1 MNVNLK
7 FQKVINSQSFKK
19 GLFSV
24 AQNRYNLLT
33 MEKNY
38 NDEILSDLKEIRRS
52 LKRTENNVAFFAI
65 LTIIGMVLYALI
77 AIFLL
82 G

>member
-1 MNVNLK
+1 MD
-7 FQKVINSQSFKK
+7 
-19 GLFSV
+19 
-24 AQNRYNLLT
+24 
-33 MEKNY
+33 KNY

-77 AIFLL
+77 AIFLI

>member
-1 MNVNLK
+1 MD
-7 FQKVINSQSFKK
+7 
-19 GLFSV
+19 
-24 AQNRYNLLT
+24 
-33 MEKNY
+33 KNY

-52 LKRTENNVAFFAI
+52 LKRTERNVAFFAI

-82 G
+82 V